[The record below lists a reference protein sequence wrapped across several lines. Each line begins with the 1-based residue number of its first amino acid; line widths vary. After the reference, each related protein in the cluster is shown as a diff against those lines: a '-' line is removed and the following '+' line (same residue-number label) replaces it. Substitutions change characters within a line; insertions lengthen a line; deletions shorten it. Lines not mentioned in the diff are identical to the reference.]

1 MNYSHVGEL
10 LRDRLS
16 LLLGI
21 PRSEIR
27 DDSRFDDLGADSLML
42 LELVAVVEQA
52 IGRQLV
58 EEDIGRLGSIDDVQ
72 QYVAAL
78 EAA

>member
-1 MNYSHVGEL
+1 MTHSHVGDL

-21 PRSEIR
+21 PASEIR
-27 DDSRFDDLGADSLML
+27 DDSRFEDLGVDSLML

-52 IGRQLV
+52 IRRQLV
-58 EEDIGRLGSIDDVQ
+58 EEDIGSLGSIADVRH
-72 QYVAAL
+72 YVAAL